1 MGKLTERLLDPS
13 RSGVYRA
20 SRTEEIEDA
29 VRGTDLRLARVSL
42 AGVRDKETLLD
53 AFSLAL
59 AFPGWFGRNWDALE
73 DCLTDLSWR
82 PGAGHVLLVERF
94 EALAPDDLGILT
106 DVLRAS
112 AEAWA
117 GRGRSFFA
125 VFVDPARSSGLP
137 ELFRER

>member
-42 AGVRDKETLLD
+42 AAARDKETALD

-59 AFPGWFGRNWDALE
+59 GFPDWFGRNWDALE
-73 DCLTDLSWR
+73 DCLADLSWR
-82 PGAGHVLLVERF
+82 PAAGHVLLIERS
-94 EALAPDDLGILT
+94 EALAQDERGILT

-112 AEAWA
+112 AESWS

-125 VFVDPARSSGLP
+125 VFVDPARASALP

>member
-42 AGVRDKETLLD
+42 AGARDKETLLD
-53 AFSLAL
+53 AFSAAL
-59 AFPGWFGRNWDALE
+59 GFPDWFGRNWDALE
-73 DCLTDLSWR
+73 DCLADLSWR
-82 PGAGHVLLVERF
+82 PGAGHVVLIERS
-94 EALAPDDLGILT
+94 EALAQDERGILT

-112 AEAWA
+112 AESWA
-117 GRGRSFFA
+117 GRKRSFFA
-125 VFVDPARSSGLP
+125 VFVDPAKASALP